1 MGRMLD
7 ALKTLEERSRPAVA
21 PEQQPPAVPE
31 PAPSQDWESLLEHTS
46 QLVDEAAGLFD
57 DLPPLTAPDP
67 LELAPVSPLRG
78 PTLPAAPF
86 ETCMLPVVSRPAEWY
101 REMATRISERGA
113 TNYSNVVLLVA
124 ADRWVEPAFS
134 IVELAQCFAE
144 QLAGD
149 VLLVDGDLRQGK
161 LSRSVA
167 RPGVGMVEAMLGQA
181 QWPDIIHPTNVPR
194 IDFVARGNAQVP
206 TFERPQFGWGAL
218 RPLYRLVLIGLASQA
233 EPETS
238 WLAAR
243 CDAVYILLSRI
254 HTRRSS
260 ASAAVNA
267 LRASGA
273 NVAGCIV
280 VND

>member
-7 ALKTLEERSRPAVA
+7 ALKALDERAHPPVAPAVKPA
-21 PEQQPPAVPE
+21 EPLVSQPV
-31 PAPSQDWESLLEHTS
+31 DWESLLEDTS
-46 QLVDEAAGLFD
+46 QLVDEAAGMFA

-67 LELAPVSPLRG
+67 LELGAVSRLRQATM
-78 PTLPAAPF
+78 PTAPF
-86 ETCMLPVVSRPAEWY
+86 ETCTLPIVAGPADCY
-101 REMATRISERGA
+101 LEMASRISERGA
-113 TNYSNVVLLVA
+113 SNYSNVVLLVA
-124 ADRWVEPAFS
+124 ADRWVEAGFS
-134 IVELAQCFAE
+134 IVELTQCFAE
-144 QLAGD
+144 QTASD

-167 RPGVGMVEAMLGQA
+167 RPGPGMIEAMLGQT
-181 QWPDIIHPTNVPR
+181 QWPDIIHPTNLPR
-194 IDFVARGNAQVP
+194 VDFVARGNAQVP

-218 RPLYRLVLIGLASQA
+218 RPLYRQVLIGLANQA
-233 EPETS
+233 EPETN

-243 CDAVYILLSRI
+243 CDAVYFLLSRQ

-260 ASAAVNA
+260 ASAAVNV